1 MDWGVKRG
9 SPSYGL
15 GERYTN
21 SARRRLGRVRTALRA
36 ASFTG
41 FPSALLGGQSK
52 RVARELETS
61 EKGEG
66 VGEGGGGLRK
76 DSRTL
81 YPTHLRRSFRH
92 RASLVLV
99 SSQYQGKD
107 TGY

>member
-9 SPSYGL
+9 SPSYGH

-21 SARRRLGRVRTALRA
+21 SAGRLGRVRTAHALRA

-66 VGEGGGGLRK
+66 VGGGGGA
-76 DSRTL
+76 TE
-81 YPTHLRRSFRH
+81 
-92 RASLVLV
+92 
-99 SSQYQGKD
+99 G
-107 TGY
+107 

>member
-21 SARRRLGRVRTALRA
+21 SARRLGRVRTALRA

-66 VGEGGGGLRK
+66 VGGGRLRQ

>member
-21 SARRRLGRVRTALRA
+21 SARRLGRVRTALRA

-66 VGEGGGGLRK
+66 VGRLRQ

>member
-21 SARRRLGRVRTALRA
+21 SARRLGMVRTALRA

-52 RVARELETS
+52 RVARELEAS

-66 VGEGGGGLRK
+66 VRGGGGF
-76 DSRTL
+76 TE
-81 YPTHLRRSFRH
+81 
-92 RASLVLV
+92 
-99 SSQYQGKD
+99 G
-107 TGY
+107 

>member
-21 SARRRLGRVRTALRA
+21 SARRLGRVRTALRA

-41 FPSALLGGQSK
+41 FPRALLGGRSK

-61 EKGEG
+61 EKGERRG
-66 VGEGGGGLRK
+66 RGGGGK
-76 DSRTL
+76 VVTE
-81 YPTHLRRSFRH
+81 
-92 RASLVLV
+92 
-99 SSQYQGKD
+99 G
-107 TGY
+107 

>member
-1 MDWGVKRG
+1 M
-9 SPSYGL
+9 
-15 GERYTN
+15 
-21 SARRRLGRVRTALRA
+21 VRTALRA

-61 EKGEG
+61 EKDEG
-66 VGEGGGGLRK
+66 VGLRK

>member
-66 VGEGGGGLRK
+66 VGEGGGGYGRIAGHFTPH
-76 DSRTL
+76 TL
-81 YPTHLRRSFRH
+81 GGHFVTELP
-92 RASLVLV
+92 
-99 SSQYQGKD
+99 
-107 TGY
+107 

>member
-21 SARRRLGRVRTALRA
+21 SARRLGRVRTALRA

-66 VGEGGGGLRK
+66 VGGGGRLRQ

>member
-21 SARRRLGRVRTALRA
+21 SARRLGRVRTALRA

-41 FPSALLGGQSK
+41 FPRALLGGRSK

-61 EKGEG
+61 EKGERR
-66 VGEGGGGLRK
+66 GGGGGGV
-76 DSRTL
+76 TE
-81 YPTHLRRSFRH
+81 
-92 RASLVLV
+92 
-99 SSQYQGKD
+99 G
-107 TGY
+107 

>member
-21 SARRRLGRVRTALRA
+21 SARRLGRVRTALRA

-61 EKGEG
+61 EKGDG
-66 VGEGGGGLRK
+66 VGLRQ

-81 YPTHLRRSFRH
+81 YPTHLRRSFRR